1 MYKSTDA
8 GKTWTHLG
16 LRDAQQITAI
26 VVDPKNTER
35 VYVAVQGHP
44 YGPNAERGG
53 FRSSDGGQSWEK
65 GLYKDE
71 DTGAAEFVIGPAHA
85 PRLEAG
91 ALGARG
97 PSIADGGC

>member
-26 VVDPKNTER
+26 VVDPKNAER

-44 YGPNAERGG
+44 YGPNAERGV
-53 FRSSDGGQSWEK
+53 FRSTNGGRRSGK
-65 GLYKDE
+65 GFFKNEESRGSAFVVYPPNAQGLF
-71 DTGAAEFVIGPAHA
+71 TG
-85 PRLEAG
+85 RLA
-91 ALGARG
+91 ARG
-97 PSIADGGC
+97 RASGVR